1 MTGERAENLLP
12 AAGGAARRAAVGGL
26 VFLVRLYQMLV
37 SPLLGRCCRY
47 SPSCSDYAVVA
58 LRTHGVARGLAL
70 AAWRILRCHP
80 FAEGGYDP
88 VPPAP
93 IGAARGRA
101 GRG

>member
-1 MTGERAENLLP
+1 VTGDRATNLFP
-12 AAGGAARRAAVGGL
+12 AAGGAARRAAVKGL

-37 SPLLGRCCRY
+37 SPLLGSCCRY
-47 SPSCSDYAVVA
+47 APSCSDYTVGA
-58 LRTHGVARGLAL
+58 LRTHGVARGLVL
-70 AAWRILRCHP
+70 AAWRIVRCHP

-93 IGAARGRA
+93 IGVVRGRA